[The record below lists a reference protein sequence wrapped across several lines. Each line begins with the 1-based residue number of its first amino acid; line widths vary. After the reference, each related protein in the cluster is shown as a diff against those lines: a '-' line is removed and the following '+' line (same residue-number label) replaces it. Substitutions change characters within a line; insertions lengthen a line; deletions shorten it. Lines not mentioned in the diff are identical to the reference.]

1 MSGIFFPNSAKDPK
15 KEDISDFSIQ
25 LQMDCFALLRF
36 KRMRERGNVCSFQT
50 MNCPVVR
57 GLTQFIN
64 QNKVKTI

>member
-1 MSGIFFPNSAKDPK
+1 MFR
-15 KEDISDFSIQ
+15 DFSIQ

-57 GLTQFIN
+57 GLTQLIN